1 MKNFIQ
7 LAAIA
12 TASFL
17 VGCGGGGG
25 SSGTVASEYKISLQ
39 ADKTRLPI
47 NLEGVGPGQGV
58 NAPFTTVLHVNATVA
73 GAPIP
78 GGEEIFGCNVA
89 GGLNSG
95 SLYYLDGDE
104 DHETEID
111 DGNGGKIRIPNAYR
125 SITLGSNAGGSS
137 FHFHAGNS
145 AGTVRITCSVTD
157 PRDQQQK
164 SATID
169 ITVGGGA
176 GTGMAAS
183 VQGIALYPT
192 LGTQNNT
199 NNLRTSTAINAY
211 VWDDANQPV
220 TTNGKANLQGSIR
233 SVGSAAGG
241 ARLLKGSQQG
251 SVVQMETT
259 NGVGTFSLSSGFSE
273 GPILVEMVSDRFD
286 NDVTNGI
293 QDPIVGLLVVNATEG
308 LPPGAAPDP
317 LTLVNITP
325 PEATNGLPYSYA
337 LSAAGGVAPY
347 TWTALGGLPDGMS
360 LSSSGVLSGT
370 PKMTAPGDVQVAV
383 RVTDSRGASIT
394 GNFTLTV
401 NGTGTNDPVL
411 NPPLSINLSGCGT
424 DVNTVCA
431 LPDAPVGG
439 FYQYVLTATG
449 GGTGAVTWAF
459 EGVPPGAGGWL
470 TLSATG
476 ILQGTVPVACGQLG
490 QPFFIRATRGTGGAA
505 TTTMRRVTIKGVTGP
520 GGTC

>member
-1 MKNFIQ
+1 MKNFIR
-7 LAAIA
+7 LAAIV
-12 TASFL
+12 TTSFL

-25 SSGTVASEYKISLQ
+25 SSGTVASEYKINLQ

-104 DHETEID
+104 EHETEID

-125 SITLGSNAGGSS
+125 SITLGSNAGGNS

-192 LGTQNNT
+192 LGIQNNT

-220 TTNGKANLQGSIR
+220 RGGANADLQVSIM
-233 SVGSAAGG
+233 SAGAVASG
-241 ARLLKGSQQG
+241 ARLLSGQQQG
-251 SVVQMETT
+251 SVVWIHTT
-259 NGVGTFSLSSGFSE
+259 GGVGQFSLSSGTTE
-273 GPILVEMVSDRFD
+273 GPILLELKTDRSDG
-286 NDVTNGI
+286 DVTNGI
-293 QDPIVGLLVVNATEG
+293 QDPVVGLLVVNATEG
-308 LPPGAAPDP
+308 TASQTAPSPLAFGDIEPPS
-317 LTLVNITP
+317 
-325 PEATNGLPYSYA
+325 ATNGLPYAYA
-337 LSAAGGVAPY
+337 LSATGGVAPY
-347 TWTALGGLPDGMS
+347 TWSALGGLPSGIA
-360 LSSSGVLSGT
+360 LSASGLLSGT
-370 PKMTAPGDVQVAV
+370 PTVRTPGEYQVAV
-383 RVTDSRGASIT
+383 RVVDSRGVSLT

-401 NGTGTNDPVL
+401 AATAGADPVTDD
-411 NPPLSINLSGCGT
+411 PLSISLAGCGT
-424 DVNTVCA
+424 DVNAICE
-431 LPDAPVGG
+431 LPGVPVGAAPEA
-439 FYQYVLTATG
+439 YQFVLSASG
-449 GGTGAVTWAF
+449 GGTGVAAWAL
-459 EGVPPGAGGWL
+459 ETPGPAWL
-470 TLSATG
+470 ALTTSG
-476 ILQGTVPVACGQLG
+476 ILHNAAAVPGTCG
-490 QPFFIRATRGTGGAA
+490 PFSPTFFIKVTKGGKTA
-505 TTTMRRVTIKGVTGP
+505 MRRVRISGVTGP
-520 GGTC
+520 AGTC